1 MRAFATVSMQS
12 AGAHVC
18 THCGNEQVSE
28 GVKQTVAQVADL
40 SEMDVGALKDSIS
53 VRTTAAVSAVSDYW

>member
-28 GVKQTVAQVADL
+28 GVKQTVAQVGL